1 MEIFGIGFALMA
13 TAFAVVLGL
22 IALALPLLWVW
33 MLIDSIIREEWE
45 YPGSTAASNNRL
57 LWALL
62 IAFLQFPAVLYYFM
76 VYAKAKRGMVL
87 RPAWAYP
94 PVQAPPAA

>member
-1 MEIFGIGFALMA
+1 MDILGIGFALVA
-13 TAFAVVLGL
+13 IAFTVAMVVL
-22 IALALPLLWVW
+22 ALALPLLWVW

-45 YPGSTAASNNRL
+45 YPGSTATSNNRL

-76 VYAKAKRGMVL
+76 VFVKARRGMVA
-87 RPAWAYP
+87 RPVWAYAPMQTP
-94 PVQAPPAA
+94 PVA

>member
-1 MEIFGIGFALMA
+1 MEIFGIGFALVA
-13 TAFAVVLGL
+13 TAFTVVMVLL
-22 IALALPLLWVW
+22 ALALPLLWVW

-45 YPGSTAASNNRL
+45 YPGSTATSSNRL

-76 VYAKAKRGMVL
+76 VYAKGKRGMVV
-87 RPAWAYP
+87 RPAWAYA
-94 PVQAPPAA
+94 PVQTPPTV